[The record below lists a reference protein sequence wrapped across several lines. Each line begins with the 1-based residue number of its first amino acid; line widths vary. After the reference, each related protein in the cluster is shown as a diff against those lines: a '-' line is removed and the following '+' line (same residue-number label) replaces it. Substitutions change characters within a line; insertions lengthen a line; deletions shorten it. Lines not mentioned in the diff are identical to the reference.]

1 MKRTSFTA
9 MECPIARGLERVG
22 EWWSILILRDAF
34 NGRTRFDDFQ
44 DSLGIA
50 PNMLT
55 RRLKALVE
63 AGLLEKRRYSE
74 RPARYEYIPTDRA
87 RDFRPILVMLQ
98 AWGNTH
104 FAPEGKSVL
113 TIDTR
118 TGLEAQ
124 PIVIDAVS
132 GLPIT
137 DPVFRTVAGPAAG
150 ERTRKRYGTAPRK
163 TPDETQ

>member
-1 MKRTSFTA
+1 MKHTSFSA

-34 NGRTRFDDFQ
+34 NGRTRFDEFQ

-74 RPARYEYIPTDRA
+74 RPVRHDYILTDRA

-113 TIDTR
+113 TVNTR
-118 TGLEAQ
+118 TGHEAR

-137 DPVFRTVAGPAAG
+137 DPVFRTVAGPAAS
-150 ERTRKRYGTAPRK
+150 ERTRRRYSTAPHP
-163 TPDETQ
+163 TPDEGQ